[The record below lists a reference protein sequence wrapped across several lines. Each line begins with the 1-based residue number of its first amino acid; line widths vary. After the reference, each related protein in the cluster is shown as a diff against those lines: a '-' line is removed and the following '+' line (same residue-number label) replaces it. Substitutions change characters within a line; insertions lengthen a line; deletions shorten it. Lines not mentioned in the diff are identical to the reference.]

1 MESSI
6 INATKTKVGKI
17 MRRGIL
23 LSAAIATIFL
33 SACGGGGDGSSASS
47 IPAPRSVL
55 IEAYGDSTT
64 VGCTATP
71 GATSAICPTTGY
83 AMAATTEPQAL
94 QSLLRASLGSSVT
107 VSNKGIAGIT
117 ADNLLNG
124 TGREGGQTWQTS
136 MAVSKAQIVTINIGL
151 NDAWR
156 PNENFVADLQNIVS
170 TARQYGKTI
179 ILYTPN
185 PALTPNSSVN
195 ANLVTYREQ
204 ILQTAASMNV
214 TVVDDYSITSLE
226 QWAQVLPDGM
236 HPTAQGYE
244 MKAQAEAYVL
254 TPIVKALM

>member
-1 MESSI
+1 M
-6 INATKTKVGKI
+6 K
-17 MRRGIL
+17 RGIIPSIKIKTGKNMIRAL
-23 LSAAIATIFL
+23 LLGGAALLL
-33 SACGGGGDGSSASS
+33 SACGGGDGGSPAQTSAPTSSK
-47 IPAPRSVL
+47 SVL

-71 GATSAICPTTGY
+71 GATSEICPTAGY

-151 NDAWR
+151 NDAWK

-195 ANLVTYREQ
+195 ANLLTYREQ